1 MFFSYRF
8 DTLFETFG
16 ARPFVPIKHISAFDF
31 VYHPT
36 PKKFD
41 PFLFFFTQVNPHV
54 LYSKPHA
61 FIVSNASCNLGNVA
75 HIKSIELSVARLPT
89 GNFSISACFIVE

>member
-1 MFFSYRF
+1 MRGKSPQNSTILSRVIDGFFECSSLTDSIID

-41 PFLFFFTQVNPHV
+41 PFLFFFT
-54 LYSKPHA
+54 
-61 FIVSNASCNLGNVA
+61 
-75 HIKSIELSVARLPT
+75 
-89 GNFSISACFIVE
+89 